1 LWLINLKT
9 AVCRAIALSPETRF
23 VKIPNFAK
31 METLYKLL
39 DKIKHNPGLYIDYS
53 SVTNLYMFLCG
64 YEYSHAQLNISLSE
78 EEAEFQEFQPWLQ
91 ERFGVKTSASWAR
104 IILLYAINEEEGFNT
119 FFDLLEEFK
128 CDRAT
133 QSDQLPFAK
142 TSENEFV
149 LSGK

>member
-1 LWLINLKT
+1 MN
-9 AVCRAIALSPETRF
+9 
-23 VKIPNFAK
+23 
-31 METLYKLL
+31 
-39 DKIKHNPGLYIDYS
+39 
-53 SVTNLYMFLCG
+53 
-64 YEYSHAQLNISLSE
+64 HAQLNISLSE

-128 CDRAT
+128 FDRAT
-133 QSDQLPFAK
+133 QSDQLRFDK
-142 TSENEFV
+142 TSENEFI